1 MTRVT
6 AIVCETLMEAANH
19 VEVMLGKAL
28 ALNTFER
35 ADQTDGQSKFA
46 VSSGEWTE
54 TQISGV
60 QNPAI
65 IDLLQRAG
73 RMPEIVDIDLARQ
86 AQAVTDVFTVSDPQ
100 TGAAQ
105 AIPSAAPGRIL
116 LIIGDTPAPTQILS
130 AAGLK
135 QVDETQNGPE

>member
-6 AIVCETLMEAANH
+6 AIVCETLMEPANH

-54 TQISGV
+54 TQIFGV

-73 RMPEIVDIDLARQ
+73 RLSEIVDIDLARQ
-86 AQAVTDVFTVSDPQ
+86 AQAATRVVFL
-100 TGAAQ
+100 GAKP
-105 AIPSAAPGRIL
+105 IPKAEVGQIFL
-116 LIIGDTPAPTQILS
+116 VVGDEPEASQILQ
-130 AAGLK
+130 AAGLSSIYESISLGAP
-135 QVDETQNGPE
+135 V